1 MATNSAGPGQ
11 FRAAASKTVMWS
23 GRHFMQ
29 FTVVE
34 PGLMLLGVIWPGWD
48 VEEEEDAEDEDG
60 HCFYHTAFGHH
71 YPGNSNWEGMQGAK
85 EPDDRIGMLLD
96 LDQGSMTVWKND
108 EKLGV
113 TQAEGLS
120 GPLCWAVSMYGQG
133 ESARIEPAPAP
144 LSPTEEELTAAKDFV
159 HRRRREDLGL
169 PLTAT
174 DAECKAQ
181 ERANAY
187 EADDYMY

>member
-1 MATNSAGPGQ
+1 MRMGEQ
-11 FRAAASKTVMWS
+11 HV
-23 GRHFMQ
+23 
-29 FTVVE
+29 
-34 PGLMLLGVIWPGWD
+34 
-48 VEEEEDAEDEDG
+48 DG
-60 HCFYHTAFGHH
+60 HSFYFTYSGSR
-71 YPGNSNWEGMQGAK
+71 YPGANVWEGKQTAREQG
-85 EPDDRIGMLLD
+85 DRIGMLLD